1 VKSEAK
7 PKRVV
12 VALVDFNTSKQQV
25 NLVGDTTLQKLEE
38 AGFFWT
44 FERIPLAERVR
55 IPGKG
60 SILTPAMTAFTSGIL
75 VGLLVEF

>member
-1 VKSEAK
+1 M
-7 PKRVV
+7 

-25 NLVGDTTLQKLEE
+25 NLVGDTTLQKLDE

-55 IPGKG
+55 IPGRPAGRVLKHTPG
-60 SILTPAMTAFTSGIL
+60 SDHFPVVVVL
-75 VGLLVEF
+75 VLE